1 MGDAF
6 GPLWRPL
13 DRAEFH
19 RLGASRA
26 CRYRNGRGVKLVL
39 SLFPG
44 IGLLDMAFEDVGFC
58 VVRGPDPLWGGD
70 VRRFHVPPGRFDGI
84 IGGPPCQP
92 FSQLVHMVR
101 ANGYEPKHENLIP
114 EYERIVAEAQPSWF
128 LMEEVRAAPLPEV
141 AGYSVHS
148 QMVNARHVGSTQNRE
163 RRISFG
169 TQEGRKLHL
178 ETECFEPID
187 WDFAVT
193 GDARTRPVAMLA
205 GGKPKGN
212 ESGGRTSSLN
222 RGGGSLPFETMCEL
236 QGLPH
241 DFLCEAPFTVSG
253 KRQAVGNGVPLP
265 LGRAIARAILTSLAE
280 RQEAA

>member
-1 MGDAF
+1 MI
-6 GPLWRPL
+6 
-13 DRAEFH
+13 
-19 RLGASRA
+19 
-26 CRYRNGRGVKLVL
+26 VL

-44 IGLLDMAFEDVGFC
+44 IGLLDMAFEEAGFC
-58 VVRGPDPLWGGD
+58 VVRGPDVIFGGD
-70 VRRFHVPPGRFDGI
+70 VKRFHAPAGVFAGV

-92 FSQLVHMVR
+92 FSQLVHMVK

-114 EYERIVAEAQPSWF
+114 EFERIVAETQPEWF
-128 LMEEVRAAPLPEV
+128 VMEEVRGAPLPVVE
-141 AGYSVHS
+141 GYKVHP

-169 TQEGRKLHL
+169 TRDGRALML
-178 ETECFEPID
+178 ETECFEPLE

-205 GGKPKGN
+205 GGKRKATAT
-212 ESGGRTSSLN
+212 GGRTSSLD

-236 QGLPH
+236 QGLPR
-241 DFLCEAPFTVSG
+241 DFLSEAPFTVSG

-265 LGRAIARAILTSLAE
+265 MGRAIAKAVKDSMYNGPRYKISASADAPTNP
-280 RQEAA
+280 